1 MKKIDVKNQKR
12 LSMKRCFD
20 LVLSGV
26 QFRLFRAAI
35 TVAIVALAVAFLM
48 TMLTESLSAQ
58 RVATA
63 IEDRVAPR
71 EMLLY
76 WVDRVTNPLSPADL
90 TEELASI
97 EPGGP
102 RWQEFAAW
110 GTLTDEQLAQL
121 QDVAQ
126 KQLPYRDFF
135 TSLDEGEIRPL
146 LGRVRGTAIYESL
159 QDEEKWQHFAEELPR
174 LNTQLPTS
182 AQAFKDF
189 LEQWKQTQP
198 HRQAIIAGHIAAI
211 DQADAL
217 MGEQS
222 ANAFFATDDPDT
234 IRRLQQHGYVVPDAS
249 LHVIREQAA
258 LVRHARM
265 IERTLMVSIIKNR
278 LASDLNTDSAD
289 VTADMLFNYV
299 RSSGG
304 AQWLTEQVAYVRSRP
319 EQLRNEIDNLAADIR
334 KKSGRIEELETQA
347 EQARSSE
354 GDTDAEAIEKQ
365 LEQASNELADL
376 QAKLDEKQTQL
387 SRALGEAEAMAAFDV
402 DVDRI
407 QSVADYR
414 REQDR
419 LADIESTILESDV
432 ATDGEGWMG
441 FSTRTLWLLI
451 VSFVVCVVGIANA
464 MLMSVT
470 ERFRE
475 IATMKC
481 LGATDGFIM
490 INFILESCMQG
501 LAGGLVGTVLGLILG
516 LLRTWAGYGTMALA
530 TFPWS
535 SVLAIGGI
543 SLVMGVVLSAIAA
556 VYPAWV
562 AARLAPMEAMRIE

>member
-12 LSMKRCFD
+12 LSLKRCFD

-48 TMLTESLSAQ
+48 TMFTESLSAQ
-58 RVATA
+58 RIATA

-76 WVDRVTNPLSPADL
+76 WVDRVTNPLGPADL
-90 TEELASI
+90 TEELAHI

-110 GTLTDEQLAQL
+110 GQLSDEQLTQL

-146 LGRVRGTAIYESL
+146 VGRSRGAAIYEAL
-159 QDEEKWQHFAEELPR
+159 QDEENWQRFTDEMTR
-174 LNTQLPTS
+174 LNTQLPTTI
-182 AQAFKDF
+182 QAFKDF
-189 LEQWKQTQP
+189 LAQWKQTQP
-198 HRQAIIAGHIAAI
+198 QREAIIAGHIAAI
-211 DQADAL
+211 DQVDAL
-217 MGEQS
+217 MGEQN
-222 ANAFFATDDPDT
+222 ANAFFATADPDT

-249 LHVIREQAA
+249 LNVIREQAA

-265 IERTLMVSIIKNR
+265 IERTLMVGIIKNR
-278 LASDLNTDSAD
+278 LASELNTNSSD
-289 VTADMLFNYV
+289 VTADMLFNHV
-299 RSSGG
+299 RDQNG
-304 AQWLTEQVAYVRSRP
+304 AQWLDEQVTYVRSRP
-319 EQLRNEIDNLAADIR
+319 DQLRKEIDDLASEIR
-334 KKSGRIEELETQA
+334 DKDARINELKGQLD
-347 EQARSSE
+347 QARNDE
-354 GDTDAEAIEKQ
+354 GDADVEAIERQREQTANERAALQTK
-365 LEQASNELADL
+365 LE
-376 QAKLDEKQTQL
+376 EKQAQL
-387 SRALGEAEAMAAFDV
+387 TRAVGEAEAMATFDV

-407 QSVADYR
+407 QAVAGYR
-414 REQDR
+414 REQGR
-419 LADIESTILESDV
+419 LADIEATIREGDV

-501 LAGGLVGTVLGLILG
+501 LAGGLIGTLLGLILG